1 MLENFSKLILI
12 QIATFKKA
20 SYLSRVKM
28 VLRLFNTLSRK
39 KEDFK
44 PIHPP
49 RVGMYS
55 CGPTVYNYA
64 HIGNLRTYIFNDILR
79 RTLLKNGFELKHV
92 MNITDVG
99 HLTSDA
105 DEGEDK
111 MLVGAKREHK
121 SVLQIAEFYTQAFFN
136 DTAKLNI
143 QKPEIICKATEHIK
157 QMIEMCKKIEK
168 HGYAYFAGGN
178 LYFDTAKF
186 EDYGKL
192 AKLKLEALKEGART
206 EKDPNKKSPT
216 DFVLWFTKSKFQEQ
230 EMKWESP
237 WGTGYP
243 GWHIEC
249 SAMSSYY
256 LGEQFDIHTGGIDHI
271 SVHHTN
277 EISQAEAAFQKK
289 PWVKYWLHGEFLVM
303 EKAKMAKSAGG
314 FLTLQ
319 SLLDKGYEPLAYRYF
334 CLGTHYR
341 KQLMFSWEGLGTATN
356 AYQALKNRIGEIKKQ
371 AEGKD
376 KPELKKKYQ
385 AMFMQAVNDDLNIPR
400 ALAVLNQA
408 ITDTAV
414 SSKTKLELIADFD
427 EILGL
432 DLLREEKIDIPKDV
446 QELVNKREEAR
457 KSKDFKLSDKLRDE
471 IKAKGFVVE
480 DTREGP
486 KIKKL

>member
-1 MLENFSKLILI
+1 
-12 QIATFKKA
+12 
-20 SYLSRVKM
+20 M
-28 VLRLFNTLSRK
+28 VFRLFNTLTRK

-49 RVGMYS
+49 KVGMYA

-79 RTLLKNGFELKHV
+79 RALIKNGFELKQV

-111 MLVGAKREHK
+111 MLVAAKREHK
-121 SVLQIAEFYTQAFFN
+121 SALDIAKFYTDSFFN
-136 DTAKLNI
+136 DTGRLNI
-143 QKPEIICKATEHIK
+143 QKPEIICKATEHIN
-157 QMIEMCKKIEK
+157 QMIEVCKRIEK
-168 HGYAYFAGGN
+168 NGYAYFKGGN
-178 LYFDTAKF
+178 LYFDTSKLD
-186 EDYGKL
+186 DYGKL
-192 AKLKLEALKEGART
+192 ARLKLDELKEGART
-206 EKDPNKKSPT
+206 DKDPNKKSPT
-216 DFVLWFTKSKFQEQ
+216 DFVLWFTKSKFGDQ
-230 EMKWESP
+230 EMKWPSP

-249 SAMSSYY
+249 SSMSSYY

-271 SVHHTN
+271 PVHHTN
-277 EISQAEAAFQKK
+277 EIAQAEAAFRKK

-303 EKAKMAKSAGG
+303 DKGKMAKSAGG

-319 SLLDKGYEPLAYRYF
+319 SLIDKGYEPLAYRYF

-341 KQLMFSWEGLGTATN
+341 KQLMFSWEGLDGAAN
-356 AYQALKNRIGEIKKQ
+356 AYKALKNRIAEINKQ
-371 AEGKD
+371 PEAKSKAFGVTSALVTTRE
-376 KPELKKKYQ
+376 KPGLKKTYQ
-385 AMFMQAVNDDLNIPR
+385 SQFMGAVNDDLNMPQ

-408 ITDTAV
+408 IADNAL
-414 SSKTKLELIADFD
+414 SKKSKLELIADFD
-427 EILGL
+427 EIFGL
-432 DLLREEKIDIPKDV
+432 DLLKEEKLDIPKDV

-457 KSKDFKLSDKLRDE
+457 KKKDFKLSDKLRDE
-471 IKAKGFVVE
+471 IKAKGFLVE
-480 DTREGP
+480 DGKEGP